1 MVAVR
6 TTMRP
11 FETIEVSETELRDLQ
26 VQGLIYTDW
35 NTLWVNFY
43 MYIAGP
49 LATVSNVQIRIQTS
63 PGGTD
68 VIATTSTGVLNQ
80 DIGTYF
86 YRWLEGAQPGP
97 GDYTVTWTA
106 TDGQGNPVTA
116 TETVTIEEEV

>member
-11 FETIEVSETELRDLQ
+11 FETIEVTETEFTDLEI
-26 VQGLIYTDW
+26 QGLIYTDW
-35 NTLWVNFY
+35 NVLWVNFY
-43 MYIAGP
+43 MYVAGP
-49 LATVSNVQIRIQTS
+49 LATVTGVQIRIQDS
-63 PGGTD
+63 ED
-68 VIATTSTGVLNQ
+68 VYVISTTSTGVLNE

-86 YRWLEGAQPGP
+86 YRWLEEDQPGP

-116 TETVTIEEEV
+116 VETVTIEE